1 MIMITSIHRERGQS
15 LLMASLAT
23 GLIFGSLA
31 LAVDVG
37 WGYFRRETAQATADS
52 AALAAVRAAV
62 HTSGNSFTCGS
73 NGVWCSTTA
82 TACPSITPVLALNS
96 YDNACMMAAVNGL
109 SGQTVTIQANT
120 SSTVPTVSG
129 PTAGYWVTARVYHTA
144 TAWFGGI
151 IGANEL
157 TASVRSSSAA
167 IASSGGGGCVYVL
180 DPSAPNAFLAGNDF
194 QAKFGCGV
202 YVNSSANA
210 NTSSGAAMEVTGS
223 AYIQAPAISVVGSYH
238 QDNNG
243 GTSVTPSTGT
253 SAVTDPLASL
263 PSPTVGSSCTS
274 GNFTSWQ
281 STQYTPGPGTYC
293 GFSLG
298 NGMNAQLSGGTYII
312 DGGTFS
318 IQGGSTLTATGGV
331 MIYLT
336 NGATVNI
343 ANGSTV
349 TLSAQTSG
357 AYEGILFYQDR
368 SMTSPGSSTI
378 AGGANLNL
386 TGSLYFPHAL
396 LNINNGTSTS
406 LSSGGTTTA
415 IVADMVDFQGGAS
428 VFVADSNG
436 SKTGISGVSYSV
448 YLIE

>member
-1 MIMITSIHRERGQS
+1 MTSSSHHKRGQS
-15 LLMASLAT
+15 LLLVTLAA

-37 WGYFRRETAQATADS
+37 WAYFRRETEQATADS

-62 HTSGNSFTCGS
+62 HTSSGGFTCGS
-73 NGVWCSTTA
+73 SGVWCSATATNCPSTTPTTA
-82 TACPSITPVLALNS
+82 SNS
-96 YDNACMMAAVNGL
+96 FNNACMMAAANGL
-109 SGQTVTIQANT
+109 SGETVSLTANT
-120 SSTVPTVSG
+120 TSSVPTVSG
-129 PTAGYWVTARVYHTA
+129 PTAAYWATARAYHTA
-144 TAWFGGI
+144 TSWFGGL
-151 IGANEL
+151 IGTNSL
-157 TASVRSSSAA
+157 TASVRATAAA
-167 IASSGGGGCVYVL
+167 ISGSGGGGCIYVL

-202 YVNSSANA
+202 YVNSTANA
-210 NTSSGAAMEVTGS
+210 ATASGAAMEVTGS
-223 AYIQAPAISVVGSYH
+223 AYITAPSINVVGSYH

-253 SAVTDPLASL
+253 SAVTDPLVSL
-263 PSPTVGSSCTS
+263 PSPTAAPSCQS

-281 STQYTPGPGTYC
+281 SSQYTPAPGTYC

-312 DGGTFS
+312 NGGTFS
-318 IQGGSTLTATGGV
+318 IQGGSTLTTTGGV

-336 NGATVNI
+336 GGATMNIANGATV
-343 ANGSTV
+343 
-349 TLSAQTSG
+349 TLTAQTSG
-357 AYEGILFYQDR
+357 SYQGILFYQDR
-368 SMTSPGSSTI
+368 SVTSPGSSTI

-396 LNINNGTSTS
+396 LNINNGTSTNI
-406 LSSGGTTTA
+406 SSAGTTTA
-415 IVADMVDFQGGAS
+415 IVADTVDFQGGAS
-428 VFVADSNG
+428 VFTADTNG
-436 SKTGISGVSYSV
+436 SKTGITGASYTV

>member
-1 MIMITSIHRERGQS
+1 MTTYSHRKRGQS
-15 LLMASLAT
+15 LLMATLAA

-37 WGYFRRETAQATADS
+37 WAYFRRETAQATADS

-62 HTSGNSFTCGS
+62 HTSSSGFVCGS
-73 NGVWCSTTA
+73 SGVWCSTTA
-82 TACPSITPVLALNS
+82 TNCPSTTPGSASNS
-96 YDNACMMAAVNGL
+96 YNNACMMAAANGL
-109 SGQTVTIQANT
+109 SGETVSLQANT
-120 SSTVPTVSG
+120 TSTVPTVSG
-129 PTAGYWVTARVYHTA
+129 PSVAYWATARVYHTA
-144 TAWFGGI
+144 TAWFGGL
-151 IGANEL
+151 IGANAI
-157 TASVRSSSAA
+157 TASVRSTAAA
-167 IASSGGGGCVYVL
+167 ISSSGGGGCIYVL

-210 NTSSGAAMEVTGS
+210 NSSSGAAMEVTGS
-223 AYIQAPAISVVGSYH
+223 AYIQAPSINVVGSYH

-243 GTSVTPSTGT
+243 NTSVTPATG
-253 SAVTDPLASL
+253 AGVVTDPLATL
-263 PSPTVGSSCTS
+263 PSPTAAPSCQN

-281 STQYTPGPGTYC
+281 SSQYTPGPGTYC

-298 NGMNAQLSGGTYII
+298 NGMNAQLSSGTYII
-312 DGGTFS
+312 NGGTFS

-336 NGATVNI
+336 GGATVNI

-349 TLSAQTSG
+349 TLGAQSSG
-357 AYEGILFYQDR
+357 SYQGILFYQDR

-406 LSSGGTTTA
+406 VSSGGTTTA

-428 VFVADSNG
+428 VFTADTYG
-436 SKTGISGVSYSV
+436 TLTGITGATYTV

>member
-1 MIMITSIHRERGQS
+1 MTTNFHSRRGQS
-15 LLMASLAT
+15 LLLATLAT
-23 GLIFGSLA
+23 GFIFGSLA

-37 WGYFRRETAQATADS
+37 WSYFGRETAQATADS
-52 AALAAVRAAV
+52 AALAAVRAAIYNSPSSLV
-62 HTSGNSFTCGS
+62 CGSGN
-73 NGVWCSTTA
+73 VWCSSTA
-82 TACPSITPVLALNS
+82 TACPASTPGAATNTF
-96 YDNACMMAAVNGL
+96 DNACMMAAANGL

-120 SSTVPTVSG
+120 TATVPTVSG
-129 PTAGYWVTARVYHTA
+129 PSVAYWVTVRAYHTSS
-144 TAWFGGI
+144 AWFGGI
-151 IGANEL
+151 IGANAL
-157 TASVRSSSAA
+157 TASVRSTAAA
-167 IASSGGGGCVYVL
+167 IAAAGGGGCVYVL

-202 YVNSSANA
+202 YVNSSASANNA
-210 NTSSGAAMEVTGS
+210 SGAAMEVTGS
-223 AYIQAPAISVVGSYH
+223 AYIQAPSINVVGSYH

-243 GTSVTPSTGT
+243 NTSVTPLTGAST
-253 SAVTDPLASL
+253 VTDPLASL
-263 PSPTVGSSCTS
+263 PSPTAAPSCTS
-274 GNFTSWQ
+274 GNFTAWQ
-281 STQYTPGPGTYC
+281 PTQYTPAPGTYC

-298 NGMNAQLSGGTYII
+298 NGMNAQLSSGTYII
-312 DGGTFS
+312 NGGTFS

-336 NGATVNI
+336 GGATMNI

-357 AYEGILFYQDR
+357 SYEGILFYQDR
-368 SMTSPGSSTI
+368 SMSSPGSSTI

-428 VFVADSNG
+428 VFSGDVG
-436 SKTGISGVSYSV
+436 GTKTGITGTTYNT

>member
-1 MIMITSIHRERGQS
+1 MVT
-15 LLMASLAT
+15 LAAT
-23 GLIFGSLA
+23 MIFGSLA

-37 WGYFRRETAQATADS
+37 WAYFRRETTQASADS

-62 HTSGNSFTCGS
+62 STSPSGFTCGS
-73 NGVWCSTTA
+73 SGVWCSTTA
-82 TACPSITPVLALNS
+82 TACPTTTPTSASNS
-96 YDNACMMAAVNGL
+96 YNNACMMAAANGL

-120 SSTVPTVSG
+120 SSSVPTVSG
-129 PTAGYWVTARVYHTA
+129 PSVAYWVTARAYHTA
-144 TAWFGGI
+144 TSWFGGL
-151 IGANEL
+151 IGGNSL
-157 TASVRSSSAA
+157 TASVRSSAAA
-167 IASSGGGGCVYVL
+167 IASSGGGGCIYVL
-180 DPSAPNAFLAGNDF
+180 DPSADNSFLAGNDF

-202 YVNSSANA
+202 YVNSSANGTTA
-210 NTSSGAAMEVTGS
+210 STAAMEVTGS
-223 AYIQAPAISVVGSYH
+223 AYIQTPSINVVGSYH
-238 QDNNG
+238 QDNAG
-243 GTSVTPSTGT
+243 TTSVTPSTGT
-253 SAVTDPLASL
+253 SAVTDPLSAL
-263 PSPTVGSSCTS
+263 PSPTPAGSCQS
-274 GNFTSWQ
+274 GSFTSWQ
-281 STQYTPGPGTYC
+281 STEYTPGPGTYC
-293 GFSLG
+293 GFTLG
-298 NGMNAQLSGGTYII
+298 NGMNAQLSSGTYII
-312 DGGTFS
+312 NGGTFS

-336 NGATVNI
+336 GGATMNI

-349 TLSAQTSG
+349 TLAAQTSG

-406 LSSGGTTTA
+406 ISAGGTTTA

-428 VFVADSNG
+428 VFTAATST
-436 SKTGISGVSYSV
+436 SQTGITGVSYTV

>member
-1 MIMITSIHRERGQS
+1 MTTSNQGKRGQAII
-15 LLMASLAT
+15 MVTFGAF
-23 GLIFGSLA
+23 LIFGSLA

-37 WGYFRRETAQATADS
+37 WAYFRREAAQATADS

-62 HTSGNSFTCGS
+62 HNSPSSFTCGT
-73 NGVWCSTTA
+73 NGVWCNATA
-82 TACPSITPVLALNS
+82 TACPSTTPTSAANS

-109 SGQTVTIQANT
+109 TGQTVTIQANT
-120 SSTVPTVSG
+120 TTTVPTVSG
-129 PTAGYWVTARVYHTA
+129 PTVAYWVTARAYHT
-144 TAWFGGI
+144 TTSWFGGL
-151 IGANEL
+151 IGGSSL
-157 TASVRSSSAA
+157 TASVRATAAA
-167 IASSGGGGCVYVL
+167 IGGSGAGGCIYVL
-180 DPSAPNAFLAGNDF
+180 DPSAPEAFNAGNDF
-194 QAKFGCGV
+194 QGKFGCGV

-210 NTSSGAAMEVTGS
+210 NTEAGAAMSVYGS
-223 AYIQAPAISVVGSYH
+223 AYITTPSVNIVGSYYK
-238 QDNNG
+238 DNSG
-243 GTSVTPSTGT
+243 AGTSVTPNTGT

-263 PSPTVGSSCTS
+263 PSPTPASSCTS

-281 STQYTPGPGTYC
+281 STEYTPAPGTYC

-298 NGMNAQLSGGTYII
+298 NGMNAQLSSGIYII
-312 DGGTFS
+312 NGGTFS

-336 NGATVNI
+336 GGATLNI

-349 TLSAQTSG
+349 TLSPMTTGS
-357 AYEGILFYQDR
+357 YEGVLFYQDR

-386 TGSLYFPHAL
+386 SGSLYFPHAL

-406 LSSGGTTTA
+406 ISAAGTTTA
-415 IVADMVDFQGGAS
+415 IVADMVDLQGGAS
-428 VFVADSNG
+428 VFQAATSQ
-436 SKTGISGVSYSV
+436 SQTGISGVSYTV

>member
-1 MIMITSIHRERGQS
+1 MNTSTHRQRGQS
-15 LLMASLAT
+15 LLMVTLAT

-37 WGYFRRETAQATADS
+37 WAYFRRETSQAAADS

-62 HTSGNSFTCGS
+62 HTSPSGFTCNAS
-73 NGVWCSTTA
+73 GVWCSSTA
-82 TACPSITPVLALNS
+82 SDCPSTTPTSASNS
-96 YDNACMMAAVNGL
+96 FNNACMMAAANGL
-109 SGQTVTIQANT
+109 SGETVSLTANT
-120 SSTVPTVSG
+120 TNTVPTVSG
-129 PTAGYWVTARVYHTA
+129 PSAAYWATARVYHTA
-144 TAWFGGI
+144 SSWFGGI
-151 IGANEL
+151 IGANSL
-157 TASVRSSSAA
+157 TASVRSSAAA
-167 IASSGGGGCVYVL
+167 IASSGGGGCIYVL
-180 DPSAPNAFLAGNDF
+180 DPNAANSFLAGNDF

-210 NTSSGAAMEVTGS
+210 NTAAGAAMEVTGS
-223 AYIQAPAISVVGSYH
+223 AYIQAPSINVVGSYH

-243 GTSVTPSTGT
+243 NTSVPPSTGG
-253 SAVTDPLASL
+253 SVVTDPLASL
-263 PSPTVGSSCTS
+263 PSPTPAGTCQS
-274 GNFTSWQ
+274 GTFTSWQ
-281 STQYTPGPGTYC
+281 STEYTPAPGTYC

-312 DGGTFS
+312 NGGTFS

-336 NGATVNI
+336 GGATVNI

-357 AYEGILFYQDR
+357 SYQGILFYQDR
-368 SMTSPGSSTI
+368 SMTSPGASTI

-406 LSSGGTTTA
+406 VSSGGTTTA

-428 VFVADSNG
+428 VFTADVG
-436 SKTGISGVSYSV
+436 GAKTGITGVSYTV

>member
-1 MIMITSIHRERGQS
+1 MTTSSHRKRGQS
-15 LLMASLAT
+15 LLMATLAT

-37 WGYFRRETAQATADS
+37 WGYFRREPPQAPADS

-62 HTSGNSFTCGS
+62 HSPPSSFTCGS
-73 NGVWCSTTA
+73 GVVWCSTTA
-82 TACPSITPVLALNS
+82 TACPSTTPGSAANT
-96 YDNACMMAAVNGL
+96 YDNACMLAAANGL

-120 SSTVPTVSG
+120 SSSVPTVSG
-129 PTAGYWVTARVYHTA
+129 PTVGYWVTARVYHTA
-144 TAWFGGI
+144 TAWFGGLL
-151 IGANEL
+151 GANSL
-157 TASVRSSSAA
+157 TASVRSTAAA
-167 IASSGGGGCVYVL
+167 IAGSGGGGCIYVL
-180 DPSAPNAFLAGNDF
+180 DPSAGNSFLAGNDF

-223 AYIQAPAISVVGSYH
+223 AYIQAPSINIVGSYH

-243 GTSVTPSTGT
+243 STSVTPSTGT
-253 SAVTDPLASL
+253 TAVTDPLVNL
-263 PSPTVGSSCTS
+263 PSPTVGSSCSS

-281 STQYTPGPGTYC
+281 STQYTPAPGTYC

-357 AYEGILFYQDR
+357 SYEGILFYQDR

-406 LSSGGTTTA
+406 ILSAGTTTA

-428 VFVADSNG
+428 VFTADTG
-436 SKTGISGVSYSV
+436 GAKTGITGVTYSV

>member
-1 MIMITSIHRERGQS
+1 MVT
-15 LLMASLAT
+15 LAT
-23 GLIFGSLA
+23 GVIFGSLA

-37 WGYFRRETAQATADS
+37 WAYFRRETAQAAADT

-62 HTSGNSFTCGS
+62 HASSSSFTCGS
-73 NGVWCSTTA
+73 GVVWCSSTATSCPTTTPTTA
-82 TACPSITPVLALNS
+82 ANTF
-96 YDNACMMAAVNGL
+96 DNACMMAAANGL

-120 SSTVPTVSG
+120 TSTVPTVSG
-129 PTAGYWVTARVYHTA
+129 PSAGYWVTARVYQTA

-151 IGANEL
+151 IGASSL
-157 TASVRSSSAA
+157 TASVRSSAAA
-167 IASSGGGGCVYVL
+167 IGSSGGGGCIYVL
-180 DPSAPNAFLAGNDF
+180 DPSAANSFLAGNNF

-210 NTSSGAAMEVTGS
+210 NTASGAAMEVTGS
-223 AYIQAPAISVVGSYH
+223 AYITAPSINVVGSYH
-238 QDNNG
+238 QDNSG

-263 PSPTVGSSCTS
+263 PSPTAAPSCQS

-281 STQYTPGPGTYC
+281 PTQYTPGPGTYC

-298 NGMNAQLSGGTYII
+298 NGMNAQLSSGTYII
-312 DGGTFS
+312 NGGTFS

-336 NGATVNI
+336 GGATMNI

-357 AYEGILFYQDR
+357 SYQGILFYQDR
-368 SMTSPGSSTI
+368 TMTSPGSSTI

-406 LSSGGTTTA
+406 VSSGGTTTA

-428 VFVADSNG
+428 VFTADTG
-436 SKTGISGVSYSV
+436 GTKTGITGTTYSV

>member
-1 MIMITSIHRERGQS
+1 
-15 LLMASLAT
+15 
-23 GLIFGSLA
+23 
-31 LAVDVG
+31 
-37 WGYFRRETAQATADS
+37 
-52 AALAAVRAAV
+52 
-62 HTSGNSFTCGS
+62 
-73 NGVWCSTTA
+73 
-82 TACPSITPVLALNS
+82 
-96 YDNACMMAAVNGL
+96 MMAAANGL
-109 SGQTVTIQANT
+109 SGQTVTLTANT
-120 SSTVPTVSG
+120 SSSVPTVSG
-129 PTAGYWVTARVYHTA
+129 PTVGYWATARVYSTA

-151 IGANEL
+151 FGASSL
-157 TASVRSSSAA
+157 TASVRATAAA
-167 IASSGGGGCVYVL
+167 IGGSGGGCIYVL

-223 AYIQAPAISVVGSYH
+223 AYIQAPSINVVGSYH
-238 QDNNG
+238 QDNSG
-243 GTSVTPSTGT
+243 STSVTPTTGA

-263 PSPTVGSSCTS
+263 PSPTAAPSCQS
-274 GNFTSWQ
+274 GTFTSWQ
-281 STQYTPGPGTYC
+281 STEYTPSPGTYC

-298 NGMNAQLSGGTYII
+298 NGMNAQLSSGTYII
-312 DGGTFS
+312 NGGTFS

-331 MIYLT
+331 LIYLT
-336 NGATVNI
+336 GGATLNI

-357 AYEGILFYQDR
+357 SYEGVLFYQDR
-368 SMTSPGSSTI
+368 SVTSPGSSTI

-406 LSSGGTTTA
+406 ISSGGTTTA

-428 VFVADSNG
+428 VFTAATST
-436 SKTGISGVSYSV
+436 SQTGIAANSYTV